1 MTPEGSRTTPGDIL
15 YQCIELDYQIEHYQV
30 SSITQAWKQLDV
42 LRQQLKQYKP
52 IPYNYV
58 YRLED
63 VHRRIRAIGLNEDTI
78 KDKKMAIKAIN
89 EYMDQL
95 VTNLN

>member
-1 MTPEGSRTTPGDIL
+1 MTPEESRTTPGDIL

-52 IPYNYV
+52 IPNIYV
-58 YRLED
+58 TRLED
-63 VHRRIRAIGLNEDTI
+63 IHRQIRLNG
-78 KDKKMAIKAIN
+78 IN
-89 EYMDQL
+89 EHTLENKKTAIEAVNEYI